1 MIYGIGTDMIE
12 VRRIQDVME
21 RDFGFR
27 EKIFT
32 ENEIAYCEPMKT
44 RFQYY
49 AARFAA
55 KEAFL
60 KALGTGWRFGITFT
74 DIEIFHNE
82 LGKPFIRL
90 TGKAKELCEKEGI
103 IGIQVTLSHLKDV
116 ASAVVILET

>member
-32 ENEIAYCEPMKT
+32 EIEIAYCEQMKT
-44 RFQYY
+44 KFQYY

-60 KALGTGWRFGITFT
+60 KALGTGWRFGITFA
-74 DIEIFHNE
+74 DIEIFHND

-90 TGKAKELCEKEGI
+90 SGKAKELSEKEGI
-103 IGIQVTLSHLKDV
+103 IRIQVTLSHLKDV

>member
-32 ENEIAYCEPMKT
+32 EIEIAYCEQMKT
-44 RFQYY
+44 KFQYY

-60 KALGTGWRFGITFT
+60 KALGTGWRFGITFV

-90 TGKAKELCEKEGI
+90 TGKAKELAGIEGI
-103 IGIQVTLSHLKDV
+103 IRIHVTLSHLKDV